1 MNKEEVMKILDTVY
15 DPELHKSLVEL
26 DMVRNIIIKDKRI
39 ALEIVLTIIGCP
51 LKNTI
56 EEDVRK
62 ALNSIGFEEVNISF
76 TAMNHEEKERLRNKL
91 TDNKNLIEENKLL
104 SGKFLDTTNLKTISI
119 ISGKGGV
126 GKSTVSLN
134 LAITL
139 VRKGFNVGLIDAD
152 IYGFSIP
159 SMLGIEG
166 KPTSISDKFILPI
179 EKEGLKV
186 MSMGFFVPDNSPIV
200 WRGPMLGKMLKVFFE
215 EVYWGELDYLIL
227 DLPPGTGDV
236 ALDINMYVPHSKE
249 LVVTTPHKT
258 AAHVAARAGA
268 MAQKTEHDII
278 GVVENM
284 SYYECKC
291 GEKGYIFGTDGGKNL
306 AKKLGVELLVQIPLI
321 IQDEESYIYKKGSK
335 IEEKYQ
341 QLADLVI
348 ERV

>member
-1 MNKEEVMKILDTVY
+1 MNKKEVLKILDTVL

-26 DMVRNIIIKDKRI
+26 DMVRNIIIDNKSID
-39 ALEIVLTIIGCP
+39 LEIVLTIIGCP
-51 LKNTI
+51 LKSTI
-56 EEDVRK
+56 EEDVKK
-62 ALNSIGFEEVNISF
+62 ALYSIGFENVNITFNS
-76 TAMNHEEKERLRNKL
+76 MNYEEKEKLKNKL
-91 TDNKNLIEENKLL
+91 TNKENINDVNNDLP
-104 SGKFLDTTNLKTISI
+104 SRFLDNINLKTISI

-134 LAITL
+134 LAIAL
-139 VRKGFNVGLIDAD
+139 ARKGYNVGLIDAD

-159 SMLGIEG
+159 SMMGIEG
-166 KPTSISDKFILPI
+166 KPTTISDKFILPI
-179 EKEGLKV
+179 EKEGIKI

-236 ALDINMYVPHSKE
+236 ALDIHMYVPNSKE
-249 LVVTTPHKT
+249 LLVTTPHKT

-278 GVVENM
+278 GVIENM
-284 SYYECKC
+284 AYYECEC
-291 GEKGYIFGTDGGKNL
+291 GEKAYIFGTDGGKNL
-306 AKKLGVELLVQIPLI
+306 AEKLEVDLLIQIPLI

-341 QLADLVI
+341 KLAELVI
-348 ERV
+348 EKI